1 MRFARYRCYGVFSSL
16 IDDRPFSISLVV
28 VVVVANKCQSVT
40 HSVDDSG
47 SGVTANRRFDGLRA
61 SVGLSGWSG
70 VTKKESQVVFYGGIE
85 INK

>member
-1 MRFARYRCYGVFSSL
+1 MRFARFRCYGVFSSL

-70 VTKKESQVVFYGGIE
+70 VTKKESQVVFYCEIE